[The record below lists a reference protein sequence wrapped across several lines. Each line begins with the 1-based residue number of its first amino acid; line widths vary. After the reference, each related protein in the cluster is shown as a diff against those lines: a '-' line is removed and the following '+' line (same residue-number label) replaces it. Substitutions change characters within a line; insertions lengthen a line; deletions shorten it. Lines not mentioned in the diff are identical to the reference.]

1 MVKFKLKK
9 IYKKLKIK
17 QSIDTYN
24 GNSLVGMIGKQCV
37 AIGAD
42 TRLGVQ
48 YQTVATNFQKVF
60 KIQDNILLG
69 LSGLATDIQTL

>member
-1 MVKFKLKK
+1 
-9 IYKKLKIK
+9 
-17 QSIDTYN
+17 
-24 GNSLVGMIGKQCV
+24 MIGKQCA

-60 KIQDNILLG
+60 RIQDNILMG

>member
-1 MVKFKLKK
+1 MV
-9 IYKKLKIK
+9 
-17 QSIDTYN
+17 
-24 GNSLVGMIGKQCV
+24 GKQCV
-37 AIGAD
+37 AIASD

-48 YQTVATNFQKVF
+48 YQTVATNFQKIF

>member
-1 MVKFKLKK
+1 
-9 IYKKLKIK
+9 
-17 QSIDTYN
+17 
-24 GNSLVGMIGKQCV
+24 MIGKQSV

-48 YQTVATNFQKVF
+48 YQLIASNFQKVF
-60 KIQDNILLG
+60 KIQENILMG

>member
-1 MVKFKLKK
+1 MV
-9 IYKKLKIK
+9 
-17 QSIDTYN
+17 
-24 GNSLVGMIGKQCV
+24 GKQCV
-37 AIGAD
+37 AIAAD

>member
-1 MVKFKLKK
+1 
-9 IYKKLKIK
+9 
-17 QSIDTYN
+17 
-24 GNSLVGMIGKQCV
+24 MIGKQCV
-37 AIGAD
+37 AIGSD

-48 YQTVATNFQKVF
+48 YQTVATNFQKIF

>member
-1 MVKFKLKK
+1 MVGDK
-9 IYKKLKIK
+9 
-17 QSIDTYN
+17 
-24 GNSLVGMIGKQCV
+24 CC

-60 KIQDNILLG
+60 KFQDNILMG